1 MHKIKTFD
9 MQEIPSKLLL
19 IYELRGFK
27 ILATNG
33 TSERGVRKVF
43 PTQSNF
49 SWNDKSALHSLGKGW
64 WKSIFIVQI

>member
-19 IYELRGFK
+19 IYELWGFK
-27 ILATNG
+27 TLANNG
-33 TSERGVRKVF
+33 TCERGVGKVF

-49 SWNDKSALHSLGKGW
+49 S
-64 WKSIFIVQI
+64 